1 MMQLRYKKIAQ
12 EFGFDQ
18 RLKSFM
24 RGTKMK
30 TTMLKLLGTAALASF
45 AFSASAQ
52 TTVNISG
59 LADVLEDADI
69 QFANQGDAFD
79 FDEFQDFDDF
89 LDDQE
94 QNGDFNTVIV
104 GNVLGGVSLP
114 ANPDIALATALAA
127 VDQIGDAAVQI
138 NSISTNVAAVDSS
151 INLSVEGPNGSEAA
165 SNAASQAAAASNT
178 AGNVAFD
185 FAIATD
191 DSTTSESIDLGNVI
205 ENTTTDTFAA
215 NGAFAGATSSA
226 NSASDSASNAA
237 SNSVDGSVFVF
248 GDIGTVGLGA
258 NNTTD
263 VAFLS
268 GLTDTISTAA
278 NTSNTAAAFDSFNA
292 GGLGVNALATNT
304 ATINASLTGS
314 FSGGSA
320 TVGNLSTVGA
330 GAINTARISG
340 AAQITVE

>member
-1 MMQLRYKKIAQ
+1 
-12 EFGFDQ
+12 
-18 RLKSFM
+18 
-24 RGTKMK
+24 MK
-30 TTMLKLLGTAALASF
+30 TTMLKLLGTVALASF
-45 AFSASAQ
+45 AVSAHADG
-52 TTVNISG
+52 TINITESTSSINVG
-59 LADVLEDADI
+59 NIDDIFDDADFNI
-69 QFANQGDAFD
+69 DDFA
-79 FDEFQDFDDF
+79 DFDDF
-89 LDDQE
+89 LDDPVF
-94 QNGDFNTVIV
+94 NGNFNTINV
-104 GNVLGGVSLP
+104 GGVVLGNTPVN
-114 ANPDIALATALAA
+114 ANIALGTAFEA
-127 VDQIGDAAVQI
+127 VDQIGEASVQI

-151 INLSVEGPNGSEAA
+151 IDLSVSGPNGEEAA
-165 SNAASQAAAASNT
+165 SNAASEAAAASNT

-191 DSTTSESIDLGNVI
+191 DSTTSESIELGSVI
-205 ENTTTDTFAA
+205 EDTTTDTFAA

-237 SNSVDGSVFVF
+237 SSSLEGSVFVF

-268 GLTDTISTAA
+268 NLTDTISTAA